1 MSLPFD
7 SAAAA
12 RAASHPALVPITTF
26 AGPLTR
32 ADLEAIPEDGR
43 RYELIDGCL
52 IVTPSPGPP
61 HQLMLGE
68 LYLALHAAQTAEWYT
83 ILALDY
89 MASEFTTFVPDLLV
103 VDRDERRRGGKGTR
117 PELVVE
123 VLSPSTSH
131 IDRGL
136 KRAAFAAAGVPL
148 YWIIDPRQ
156 AVAARPRAGRRR
168 VPRRRSGRGR
178 RGVPRHPTLPRD
190 ACSGRAGPRRR
201 HLGLRRA
208 GGAGSAK
215 RCRPV
220 RNTRTGG
227 CTLLLIA

>member
-7 SAAAA
+7 SVAATRSAPY
-12 RAASHPALVPITTF
+12 PALVPITVF

-68 LYLALHAAQTAEWYT
+68 LYLALRAAQTPAWYT
-83 ILALDY
+83 ILGLDY
-89 MASEFTTFVPDLLV
+89 MPSEWTTFVPDLLV
-103 VDRDERRRGGKGTR
+103 VDHDERRRGGKGTR

-123 VLSPSTSH
+123 VLSPSTRH

-136 KRAAFAAAGVPL
+136 KRAAYAAAGVPL
-148 YWIIDPRQ
+148 YWILDPRQ
-156 AVAARPRAGRRR
+156 PSLLVLELAGDEYLEAARVEGDEVYDATRPFPVTL
-168 VPRRRSGRGR
+168 VP
-178 RGVPRHPTLPRD
+178 
-190 ACSGRAGPRRR
+190 AA
-201 HLGLRRA
+201 LGID
-208 GGAGSAK
+208 S
-215 RCRPV
+215 V
-220 RNTRTGG
+220 DWD
-227 CTLLLIA
+227 

>member
-7 SAAAA
+7 SEAAAL
-12 RAASHPALVPITTF
+12 AASYPALVPITRF

-52 IVTPSPGPP
+52 LVTPSPGPP

-68 LYLALHAAQTAEWYT
+68 LYLALRAAQTPEWYT
-83 ILALDY
+83 ILGLDY
-89 MASEFTTFVPDLLV
+89 MASELTTFVPDLLV
-103 VDRDERRRGGKGTR
+103 VDREERRRGGKGTR

-123 VLSPSTSH
+123 VLSPSTRH

-148 YWIIDPRQ
+148 YWILDPRQ
-156 AVAARPRAGRRR
+156 PSLMVLELAGDEYLEAARVEGDEAYHATRPFPVTL
-168 VPRRRSGRGR
+168 VP
-178 RGVPRHPTLPRD
+178 
-190 ACSGRAGPRRR
+190 AE
-201 HLGLRRA
+201 LGID
-208 GGAGSAK
+208 S
-215 RCRPV
+215 V
-220 RNTRTGG
+220 DWD
-227 CTLLLIA
+227 